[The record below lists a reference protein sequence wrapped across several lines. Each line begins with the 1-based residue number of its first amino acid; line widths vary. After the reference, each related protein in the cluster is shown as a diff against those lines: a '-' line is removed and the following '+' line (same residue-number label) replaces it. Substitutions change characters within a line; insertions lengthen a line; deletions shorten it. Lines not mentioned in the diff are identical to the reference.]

1 MQPSVSAYLSVLS
14 RDCLDGFKGYSEAGE
29 DGMTVGGG
37 HTRSNPLEPWHSV
50 AAETNGTN
58 DSVTDIQKSIVHC
71 HRPEMVHLEACLC
84 WCWCVCKVTVRL
96 VGQTAIYRQKFH
108 HH

>member
-1 MQPSVSAYLSVLS
+1 MFSQEIVWIAL
-14 RDCLDGFKGYSEAGE
+14 RDTVK

-58 DSVTDIQKSIVHC
+58 DSVTDIQESQVQ
-71 HRPEMVHLEACLC
+71 R
-84 WCWCVCKVTVRL
+84 
-96 VGQTAIYRQKFH
+96 
-108 HH
+108 